1 MKVDQL
7 KHLEKLPYFT
17 ITGFKQT
24 LNIHESDTQ
33 QVRENLARW
42 VKQGHLIRL
51 KKGVYMT
58 RQFYERHQNQAD
70 FRPAISA
77 IITPQSYVSS
87 EYMLQRAGILTEV
100 TYPITAVTIKNTSQV
115 ENALGTFSYRHIKP
129 TLYTGFS
136 QETFLGVIFNQATVA
151 KALFDYF
158 YFRPLPRPLRTQQI
172 NLAEELRLNL
182 AELPLE
188 VRDEFQTYVELSASP
203 KMTFIHENL
212 RRTIWQPSSKP
223 SKMY

>member
-7 KHLEKLPYFT
+7 KRLEKLPYFT

-24 LNIHESDTQ
+24 LNLNESDTQ
-33 QVRENLARW
+33 QIRENLARW
-42 VKQGHLIRL
+42 VNQGHVIRL
-51 KKGVYMT
+51 KKGIYMT
-58 RQFYERHQNQAD
+58 RQFYERHQNQAA
-70 FRPAISA
+70 FRPAVSA
-77 IITPQSYVSS
+77 IITPQSYVSL
-87 EYMLQRAGILTEV
+87 EFILQRAGIMTEV

-158 YFRPLPRPLRTQQI
+158 YFRPLPRDLRTHQI
-172 NLAEELRLNL
+172 NLAEEWRLNL
-182 AELPLE
+182 DELSLE
-188 VRDEFQTYVELSASP
+188 VRDEFQAYIELSASP
-203 KMTFIHENL
+203 KMTFIHENIQ
-212 RRTIWQPSSKP
+212 RTIWQP
-223 SKMY
+223 

>member
-7 KHLEKLPYFT
+7 KRLEKVPYFT

-24 LNIHESDTQ
+24 LNIGESDTQ

-42 VKQGHLIRL
+42 VKQGHVIRL

-58 RQFYERHQNQAD
+58 RQFYERHQNQVD
-70 FRPAISA
+70 FRPAVSA
-77 IITPQSYVSS
+77 IIIPQSYVSS
-87 EYMLQRAGILTEV
+87 EYMLQRAGIMTEV
-100 TYPITAVTIKNTSQV
+100 TYPITAVTIKNTNQV
-115 ENALGTFSYRHIKP
+115 ENALGTFSYRHIKS

-136 QETFLGVIFNQATVA
+136 QKTFLGVIFNQATVA

-158 YFRPLPRPLRTQQI
+158 YFRPLPRALRTQQV

-182 AELPLE
+182 DELSQE
-188 VRDEFQTYVELSASP
+188 VRDEFQAYIERSASP
-203 KMTFIHENL
+203 KMTFIHENI
-212 RRTIWQPSSKP
+212 RRTTWQP
-223 SKMY
+223 